1 MMSGRVE
8 MSYEKRRTRSRW
20 IFFFLVCG
28 AAGVLAVTG
37 RPRALYRTARITLL
51 SAKQAVIRLKSGTEK
66 SARELK
72 KLTTEPLCRQTMANL
87 AQAANLY
94 YARKAVLGNARYPS
108 SLEELK
114 RENLL
119 VFDPVCQAGGRY
131 IFTKTGAIRCS
142 IHGGAMESGRKKG
155 QK

>member
-1 MMSGRVE
+1 LKQ
-8 MSYEKRRTRSRW
+8 EKRRTPVRW
-20 IFFFLVCG
+20 IFFLLIGG
-28 AAGVLAVTG
+28 AAGVMAVTG
-37 RPRALYRTARITLL
+37 RPRALYQTARTTLL

-94 YARKAVLGNARYPS
+94 YARKAVLGDARYPS
-108 SLEELK
+108 SLEDLK

-119 VFDPVCQAGGRY
+119 VFNPVCQAGGRY

-142 IHGGAMESGRKKG
+142 IHGGAMDGGGKTG
-155 QK
+155 QR